1 MAADK
6 LLSIYLNDHLAGA
19 TIGVELAQAHP
30 QRHRPGHASRS
41 DEPDPHRGKTSW
53 EASGERIMT

>member
-19 TIGVELAQAHP
+19 TIGVELARRIRA
-30 QRHRPGHASRS
+30 RN
-41 DEPDPHRGKTSW
+41 RGTPL
-53 EASGERIMT
+53 GDYL